1 MKKYNYYKEVK
12 EDVDICLS
20 NMVYYDAENI
30 YKSSFVDLHDYL
42 LDELLED
49 VTLLTRDGYETDEQ
63 KRVNVL
69 ENLDLLDIAVREL
82 GFNDK
87 VKYECFKEGNYF
99 MLDMLIRKFMV
110 IRIIDLTLSG
120 CEKSTIEVFWDN
132 IRFDEDIRWF

>member
-1 MKKYNYYKEVK
+1 MKYNYYKEVK
-12 EDVDICLS
+12 ADVDICLS
-20 NMVYYDAENI
+20 NMVYYDAENV
-30 YKSSFVDLHDYL
+30 YKDTFVDLHDYL

-49 VTLLTRDGYETDEQ
+49 VTLLTRDGYETNEQ
-63 KRVNVL
+63 KRINVL
-69 ENLDLLDIAVREL
+69 ENLDLLDIATREL
-82 GFNDK
+82 GFDDK

>member
-12 EDVDICLS
+12 EDIDICLS
-20 NMVYYDAENI
+20 NMVCYDAENI
-30 YKSSFVDLHDYL
+30 YKSSFVDLRDYL

-110 IRIIDLTLSG
+110 IRIIGLTISG
-120 CEKSTIEVFWDN
+120 CERSTIEVFWDN
-132 IRFDEDIRWF
+132 FRCFRTI

>member
-20 NMVYYDAENI
+20 NMVYYDAENV
-30 YKSSFVDLHDYL
+30 YKDTFVDLHNYL

-82 GFNDK
+82 GFDDK

-110 IRIIDLTLSG
+110 IRIIDLTISG

-132 IRFDEDIRWF
+132 IRFEEDIRWF